1 MELKKPVLQITGYSN
16 SGKTTILCRL
26 IEEASKNGWVTG
38 TLKHHGHGGTP
49 LLTDDLKDSGRHRQ
63 AGAAVTG
70 VEGCGTFTFTAQKRE
85 WSLSEMLSFYE
96 RMDIDLILVEGY
108 KTADL
113 PKIVIVKEENQ
124 LSLLEELSDI
134 QAVISYFPFKNSGK
148 YPVFLIEE
156 EERYLAWFTEYV
168 TGVIE

>member
-1 MELKKPVLQITGYSN
+1 MELKKPVLQIAGYSN
-16 SGKTTILCRL
+16 SGKTTLVCRL
-26 IEEASKNGWVTG
+26 IEEASKKGWAAG

-49 LLTDDLKDSGRHRQ
+49 LIIDDQKDSGRHRE

-70 VEGCGTFTFTAQKRE
+70 VEGGGTFTFTAQKRE

-96 RMDIDLILVEGY
+96 KMEIDLILVEGF

-113 PKIVIVKEENQ
+113 PKIVMVKEKDH
-124 LSLLEELSDI
+124 LSLLEELTNI
-134 QAVISYFPFKNSGK
+134 QAVISYFPFKSSGK

-156 EERYLAWFTEYV
+156 EERYIPWFTEYIS
-168 TGVIE
+168 GVIE